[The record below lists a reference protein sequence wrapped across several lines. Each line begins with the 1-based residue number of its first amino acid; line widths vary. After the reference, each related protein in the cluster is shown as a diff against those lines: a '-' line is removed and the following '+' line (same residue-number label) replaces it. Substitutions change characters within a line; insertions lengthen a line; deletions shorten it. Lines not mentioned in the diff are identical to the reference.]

1 MRGEAATQA
10 TMLTAVTPD
19 ALVPQSHP
27 IRPIKPMV
35 DSALAALSPTFSRMY
50 ASVGRPSI
58 PPEHLLKGCLLMA
71 LFSVRSERQ
80 LCERLEYDMLFKW
93 FLDMNI
99 LDASFNHSVF
109 SKNKERLLKADV
121 SRDFFREIVDQAR
134 DRGLLSD
141 EHFSVDGT
149 LLDAWAS
156 MKSFRPKG
164 EDSPP
169 PGDGGRNRAVD
180 FRGERRLNET
190 HESRT
195 DLFARLA
202 RRGPGKEARLCYEG
216 HVLMDNR
223 QGLVVDVKI
232 TEATGTSERDAALD
246 MLQMV
251 PSSGRITVGADRGY
265 DTRDFVWDCRDMHIT
280 PHVAQRRHLAIDG
293 RTTRHNGYRLSQRV
307 RKRVEEVFGWVK
319 TVGGGRKLRYRGVD
333 RNQMWAELTVAG
345 YNLVRLARLAQS
357 PA

>member
-10 TMLTAVTPD
+10 TMLTAATPD

-27 IRPIKPMV
+27 IRRIKPMV
-35 DSALAALSPTFSRMY
+35 DSALALLSPTFSRMY

-58 PPEHLLKGCLLMA
+58 PPEHLLKGCLLMV

-121 SRDFFREIVDQAR
+121 SRGFFREIVDQAR

-149 LLDAWAS
+149 LLEAWAS

-169 PGDGGRNRAVD
+169 PGNGGRNRAVD

-195 DLFARLA
+195 DPFARLA
-202 RRGPGKEARLCYEG
+202 RRATCGHCMAQMAQAKTGAHSSQIRKQPGLGIFYGLRSAQGGNRTPTPLREADFKSAASA
-216 HVLMDNR
+216 VSPP
-223 QGLVVDVKI
+223 GLRILLPSLPSRSTSRSCREYGRFSPVP
-232 TEATGTSERDAALD
+232 TGRPRAWGTRCDC
-246 MLQMV
+246 
-251 PSSGRITVGADRGY
+251 PSS
-265 DTRDFVWDCRDMHIT
+265 RD
-280 PHVAQRRHLAIDG
+280 
-293 RTTRHNGYRLSQRV
+293 
-307 RKRVEEVFGWVK
+307 
-319 TVGGGRKLRYRGVD
+319 
-333 RNQMWAELTVAG
+333 
-345 YNLVRLARLAQS
+345 
-357 PA
+357 

>member
-1 MRGEAATQA
+1 
-10 TMLTAVTPD
+10 
-19 ALVPQSHP
+19 
-27 IRPIKPMV
+27 
-35 DSALAALSPTFSRMY
+35 
-50 ASVGRPSI
+50 
-58 PPEHLLKGCLLMA
+58 MA

-121 SRDFFREIVDQAR
+121 SREFFREIVDQAR

-164 EDSPP
+164 EDGPP

-202 RRGPGKEARLCYEG
+202 RRGPGKDARLCYEG
-216 HVLMDNR
+216 HVLMDNPS
-223 QGLVVDVKI
+223 
-232 TEATGTSERDAALD
+232 GT
-246 MLQMV
+246 
-251 PSSGRITVGADRGY
+251 
-265 DTRDFVWDCRDMHIT
+265 
-280 PHVAQRRHLAIDG
+280 DG
-293 RTTRHNGYRLSQRV
+293 RCEDHRGNRYV
-307 RKRVEEVFGWVK
+307 R
-319 TVGGGRKLRYRGVD
+319 T
-333 RNQMWAELTVAG
+333 
-345 YNLVRLARLAQS
+345 
-357 PA
+357 

>member
-27 IRPIKPMV
+27 IRRIKPMV
-35 DSALAALSPTFSRMY
+35 DSALAARSPTFSRMY

-99 LDASFNHSVF
+99 LDASFNHSAF

-195 DLFARLA
+195 DPFARLA
-202 RRGPGKEARLCYEG
+202 CRGPGKEARLCYEG

-280 PHVAQRRHLAIDG
+280 PHVAQRRHSAIDG
-293 RTTRHNGYRLSQRV
+293 RPPVTADTG
-307 RKRVEEVFGWVK
+307 
-319 TVGGGRKLRYRGVD
+319 
-333 RNQMWAELTVAG
+333 
-345 YNLVRLARLAQS
+345 
-357 PA
+357 

>member
-1 MRGEAATQA
+1 M
-10 TMLTAVTPD
+10 MLTAVTPD
-19 ALVPQSHP
+19 ALVLQSHP
-27 IRPIKPMV
+27 IRRIKPMV

-80 LCERLEYDMLFKW
+80 LCERLEYDMFFKW

-109 SKNKERLLKADV
+109 SKNKEWLLKADV
-121 SRDFFREIVDQAR
+121 SREFFREIVDQAR
-134 DRGLLSD
+134 GRGLLSD

-149 LLDAWAS
+149 LLEAWAS

-169 PGDGGRNRAVD
+169 PGDGGHNRAVD

-195 DLFARLA
+195 D
-202 RRGPGKEARLCYEG
+202 PLCQAG
-216 HVLMDNR
+216 LQRTR
-223 QGLVVDVKI
+223 QG
-232 TEATGTSERDAALD
+232 R
-246 MLQMV
+246 
-251 PSSGRITVGADRGY
+251 
-265 DTRDFVWDCRDMHIT
+265 T
-280 PHVAQRRHLAIDG
+280 PVL
-293 RTTRHNGYRLSQRV
+293 
-307 RKRVEEVFGWVK
+307 
-319 TVGGGRKLRYRGVD
+319 
-333 RNQMWAELTVAG
+333 
-345 YNLVRLARLAQS
+345 
-357 PA
+357 

>member
-27 IRPIKPMV
+27 IRRIKPMV
-35 DSALAALSPTFSRMY
+35 DSALAARSPTFSRMY

-99 LDASFNHSVF
+99 LDGSFKHSAF

-121 SRDFFREIVDQAR
+121 SREFFREIVDQAR

-164 EDSPP
+164 EDGPP

-195 DLFARLA
+195 DPFARLA

-246 MLQMV
+246 MLQ
-251 PSSGRITVGADRGY
+251 RGLPW
-265 DTRDFVWDCRDMHIT
+265 T
-280 PHVAQRRHLAIDG
+280 
-293 RTTRHNGYRLSQRV
+293 S
-307 RKRVEEVFGWVK
+307 
-319 TVGGGRKLRYRGVD
+319 
-333 RNQMWAELTVAG
+333 AG
-345 YNLVRLARLAQS
+345 S
-357 PA
+357 PATPPTPATGAARRLRPLVTRRS